1 MKNNNMVT
9 QSQRPKTV
17 RARIVY
23 FLWNNLPRFILLA
36 MIALI
41 VVLIGSIKK
50 ESTLIAANKAAAVLQ
65 EKPPINAVTL
75 ALSPTTI
82 KDRISLPGSIEPWTR
97 LQLMSKLGG
106 TITKVLVKEGDSVKK
121 GDILAQIEPKD
132 YEIALTRAEAAYKLA
147 KSEYERD
154 KSIYDKGVI
163 PASALDA
170 NRTNMQ
176 TAQADYENAKLLY
189 SRTTVTSPMD
199 GIIRR
204 MDAKIGLQLSMGD
217 PIAEILEIDRLKGV
231 VGIPES
237 DVPAV
242 KKLNMVEIT
251 IQALNNK
258 KIAAKVH
265 FLSPS
270 PGTIARLYNLELE
283 IDNKEGEIFSGM
295 FIRADIVKNT
305 YQNSIAVP
313 FYSVISRNDEQFVY
327 IEENGIARKKFVQL
341 GIMEKWMVQI
351 TDGLNAGDK
360 LIVEGHRDVEN
371 DQQVKVVQAITRPED
386 LRL

>member
-1 MKNNNMVT
+1 MVT
-9 QSQRPKTV
+9 KPERPKTV

-50 ESTLIAANKAAAVLQ
+50 ESALIAANKAAAVLQ
-65 EKPPINAVTL
+65 EKPPINAVILT
-75 ALSPTTI
+75 LSPTTI
-82 KDRISLPGSIEPWTR
+82 RDRISLPGSIEPWTR

-106 TITKVLVKEGDSVKK
+106 TITKVLVQEGDSVRK
-121 GDILAQIEPKD
+121 GDILAHIESKD
-132 YEIALTRAEAAYKLA
+132 YEIALARAEAAYKLA

-163 PASALDA
+163 PTSALDA
-170 NRTNMQ
+170 NKTNMQ

-189 SRTTVTSPMD
+189 SRTRVTSPMD

-204 MDAKIGLQLSMGD
+204 MDAKIGLQLSVGD
-217 PIAEILEIDRLKGV
+217 QIAEILEIDRLKGV
-231 VGIPES
+231 IGIPES

-242 KKLNMVEIT
+242 KKLDMVEIT

-295 FIRADIVKNT
+295 FIRADIVKNV
-305 YQNSIAVP
+305 YQNSLAVP

-327 IEENGIARKKFVQL
+327 IEENGFAQKKYVSL
-341 GIMEKWMVQI
+341 GIMEKWMVQV
-351 TDGLNAGDK
+351 TDGLNPGDK

-371 DQQVKVVQAITRPED
+371 NQQVNVVQAITRPED
-386 LRL
+386 MRL

>member
-1 MKNNNMVT
+1 MDK
-9 QSQRPKTV
+9 QSHHPKTV
-17 RARIVY
+17 RARIVF
-23 FLWNNLPRFILLA
+23 FLWNNFPRFILLA

-41 VVLIGSIKK
+41 VVLVGAIKK
-50 ESTLIAANKAAAVLQ
+50 ESALIAANKAAAVQQ

-75 ALSPTTI
+75 TLSPTTI
-82 KDRISLPGSIEPWTR
+82 KDRINLPGSIKPWTR

-106 TITKVLVKEGDSVKK
+106 TITDVLVQEGDRVQK
-121 GDILAQIEPKD
+121 GDVLAHIESKD

-147 KSEYERD
+147 KSEYDRD

-163 PASALDA
+163 PASTLDA
-170 NRTNMQ
+170 NKTSMQ
-176 TAQADYENAKLLY
+176 TARADYENAKLLY

-204 MDAKIGLQLSMGD
+204 MDAKIGLQLSVGD

-231 VGIPES
+231 IGIPES
-237 DVPAV
+237 DVLAV
-242 KKLNMVEIT
+242 RKLDEVEIS

-258 KIAAKVH
+258 KISAKVH

-270 PGTIARLYNLELE
+270 PETIARIYNLELE
-283 IDNKEGEIFSGM
+283 IDNKEADIFSGM
-295 FIRADIVKNT
+295 FIRADIVKET
-305 YQNSIAVP
+305 FHNSIAVP

-327 IEENGIARKKFVQL
+327 VEENGIAKKRHVRL

-351 TDGLNAGDK
+351 TDGLHAGDK
-360 LIVEGHRDVEN
+360 LLVEGHRDVEN
-371 DQQVKVVQAITRPED
+371 NQPVKVVQTITNPEEM
-386 LRL
+386 RL